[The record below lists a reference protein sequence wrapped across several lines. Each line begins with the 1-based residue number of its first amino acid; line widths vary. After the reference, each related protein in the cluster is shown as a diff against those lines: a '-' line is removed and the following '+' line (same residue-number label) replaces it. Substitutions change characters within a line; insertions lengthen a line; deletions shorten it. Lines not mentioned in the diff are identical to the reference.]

1 MRRMSR
7 CARLKA
13 VPPPNTS
20 RNGAVP
26 AAPIVAI
33 ALTTYQSFSTRAGLG
48 NAKSFC
54 ASSKS
59 WRDGL
64 SLKHQLQVAVTE
76 PPRETS
82 LHPHHRIDWH
92 LSGAAFVVGAFRIG
106 RFPGDSQLGERLP
119 GGAEE
124 SVRAV
129 EQRLSGEA
137 RDDGA
142 AVDSVA
148 KPHQALFPYQ
158 GAERAEHLILTAEIA
173 EFPRQE
179 YVAALPGDPLLDF

>member
-1 MRRMSR
+1 MRRIFRVKPEAGTQQGVSDGVAQMTQCRARERSGRYDFKVDVFRHAPDETVCPAQGRAAAQHQAER
-7 CARLKA
+7 CGAGRADRRDRLDDM
-13 VPPPNTS
+13 PILFNQG
-20 RNGAVP
+20 GAW
-26 AAPIVAI
+26 
-33 ALTTYQSFSTRAGLG
+33 S
-48 NAKSFC
+48 AKSFC

-82 LHPHHRIDWH
+82 LHPHHRIDRH

-124 SVRAV
+124 SIRAV
-129 EQRLSGEA
+129 EQRN
-137 RDDGA
+137 
-142 AVDSVA
+142 
-148 KPHQALFPYQ
+148 
-158 GAERAEHLILTAEIA
+158 
-173 EFPRQE
+173 
-179 YVAALPGDPLLDF
+179 